1 MSTETTSQQELER
14 AAEEM
19 AARAGEVAKL
29 LKAIGNERRLLV
41 LCQLVGMGE
50 ASAGTL
56 GTKIGLS
63 QSAMSQH
70 LAVMREE
77 GLLSTRREG
86 TTIFYAIA
94 EPKLTELMDTL
105 HRLYC
110 SPSAARSTS
119 NCRR

>member
-1 MSTETTSQQELER
+1 MPTETTSQQELER
-14 AAEEM
+14 TVDEM
-19 AARAGEVAKL
+19 AARAGDVAKL

-41 LCQLVGMGE
+41 LCQLVALGE

-56 GTKIGLS
+56 GTAIGLS

-86 TTIFYAIA
+86 TTIFYTIA

-110 SPSAARSTS
+110 SSGAV
-119 NCRR
+119 

>member
-1 MSTETTSQQELER
+1 MSTESTSQQELER

-41 LCQLVGMGE
+41 LCQLVGIGE

-110 SPSAARSTS
+110 SPSAA
-119 NCRR
+119 

>member
-1 MSTETTSQQELER
+1 MSNLQRAEFIMSLPLLSELER
-14 AAEEM
+14 DVGQM

-41 LCQLVGMGE
+41 LCQLVTLGE

-56 GTKIGLS
+56 GQATGLS

-77 GLLSTRREG
+77 GLLGTRREG
-86 TTIFYAIA
+86 TTIFYSLAD
-94 EPKLTELMDTL
+94 PKLNDLMATL

-110 SPSAARSTS
+110 GPHS
-119 NCRR
+119 

>member
-1 MSTETTSQQELER
+1 
-14 AAEEM
+14 M
-19 AARAGEVAKL
+19 AARAGDVAKL

-50 ASAGTL
+50 ASAGAL
-56 GTKIGLS
+56 GTTIGLS

-110 SPSAARSTS
+110 SPSAA
-119 NCRR
+119 

>member
-14 AAEEM
+14 TADEM
-19 AARAGEVAKL
+19 AARAGDVAKL

-50 ASAGTL
+50 ASAGAL
-56 GTKIGLS
+56 GTTIGLS

-110 SPSAARSTS
+110 SPGAA
-119 NCRR
+119 

>member
-1 MSTETTSQQELER
+1 MRPSLELES
-14 AAEEM
+14 AARDM

-41 LCQLVGMGE
+41 LCQLVEMGE

-56 GTKIGLS
+56 GTAIGLS

-86 TTIFYAIA
+86 TTIFYTIA

-110 SPSAARSTS
+110 SPSAE
-119 NCRR
+119 